1 LTVVTCPATTCPV
14 VRGRRLLAVCVVA
27 ASAPVAASAGSAPP
41 GASARCTDGSY
52 SFSTHRSGTCS
63 HHRGVAAWLD
73 GAAGGSSAATRVR
86 LGPTLLLARR
96 TGTSRCRLGALPD
109 RRCSPGA
116 YSGGL
121 TSAVI
126 CASGFRTGTIR
137 DVPQSEKAAV
147 EREYGLEA
155 RPYGR
160 TLEIDHIV
168 PLELGGSNA
177 VANLYPEPGGS
188 AHGYRDKDRLE
199 NRLHALVC
207 AGQIGLRDAQARI
220 AANWRQFYATVFR
233 LHRR

>member
-1 LTVVTCPATTCPV
+1 
-14 VRGRRLLAVCVVA
+14 VCVVA

-41 GASARCTDGSY
+41 GATARCTDGSY

-86 LGPTLLLARR
+86 VGPTLLLARR

-116 YSGGL
+116 YSGAL

-168 PLELGGSNA
+168 PLELGGSNSI
-177 VANLYPEPGGS
+177 ANLFPERANAGPGY
-188 AHGYRDKDRLE
+188 HVKDRLE
-199 NRLHALVC
+199 NRLHVLVC
-207 AGQIGLRDAQARI
+207 AGALPLRTAQREIARD
-220 AANWRQFYATVFR
+220 WRALYSKVF
-233 LHRR
+233 